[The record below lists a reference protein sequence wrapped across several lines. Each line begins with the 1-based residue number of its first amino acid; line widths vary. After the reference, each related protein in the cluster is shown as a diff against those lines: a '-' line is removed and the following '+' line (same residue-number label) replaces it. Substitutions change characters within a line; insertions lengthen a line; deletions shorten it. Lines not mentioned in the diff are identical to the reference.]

1 MKRNDLGDNVRRTPI
16 TLWKTLRRIFL
27 LSRPYRLRLYTALAL
42 TAVSSLVW
50 LAVPM
55 GLRALLD
62 AVFQDGN
69 RLLLNLITLV
79 LFALFLVQ
87 TLVGFGGRYL
97 LEWTGERVVTDLRK
111 RLYERLNMLG
121 LRFFSNQR
129 IGDLTSRLTNDV
141 GSVRAAVTS
150 ALVELLTQSLS
161 LIGSL
166 SLMVLLNWRLS
177 IIVFVIVP
185 PVTLLARYFGTK
197 IRKLSRSIQDRLA
210 DTTAV
215 AEEAL
220 SAVRIVKAFAREAYE
235 IARYHEA
242 VESLFDTSRRTVVVR
257 LVFGS
262 LIGFLFFSALV
273 TIFWYGGVE
282 VLAGRLSTGDLVAFI
297 FYAFYITRSVGGMSH
312 LYATFNTAAGAS
324 ERLFELLDAI
334 PEIRDTPDAVALP
347 TLKGTVVFEQVNFY
361 YEENIPVLQSI
372 SFSVQPGETI
382 ALVGPSGAGKT
393 TLLNLIPRF
402 FDPQKGRVLI
412 DGYALRTVTHRSL
425 REQIAVVPQDV
436 HLFNGTIRD
445 NIRYGR
451 LDATDEEI
459 ETAADAANAHDF
471 VEELPRKYDTEVG
484 ERGIK
489 LSGGQRQRIAIAR
502 AILKDARI
510 LLLDEATSSLDSTSE
525 AFVQEA
531 LERLMQGRTTFI
543 IAHRLATVQHADRI
557 LVLDS
562 GRIVEIGTHEDLIKQ
577 DGLYFE
583 LAALQF
589 REAVV

>member
-1 MKRNDLGDNVRRTPI
+1 M
-16 TLWKTLRRIFL
+16 
-27 LSRPYRLRLYTALAL
+27 
-42 TAVSSLVW
+42 
-50 LAVPM
+50 
-55 GLRALLD
+55 
-62 AVFQDGN
+62 
-69 RLLLNLITLV
+69 
-79 LFALFLVQ
+79 
-87 TLVGFGGRYL
+87 
-97 LEWTGERVVTDLRK
+97 
-111 RLYERLNMLG
+111 
-121 LRFFSNQR
+121 
-129 IGDLTSRLTNDV
+129 
-141 GSVRAAVTS
+141 
-150 ALVELLTQSLS
+150 
-161 LIGSL
+161 
-166 SLMVLLNWRLS
+166 
-177 IIVFVIVP
+177 
-185 PVTLLARYFGTK
+185 
-197 IRKLSRSIQDRLA
+197 
-210 DTTAV
+210 
-215 AEEAL
+215 
-220 SAVRIVKAFAREAYE
+220 
-235 IARYHEA
+235 
-242 VESLFDTSRRTVVVR
+242 
-257 LVFGS
+257 
-262 LIGFLFFSALV
+262 
-273 TIFWYGGVE
+273 
-282 VLAGRLSTGDLVAFI
+282 
-297 FYAFYITRSVGGMSH
+297 
-312 LYATFNTAAGAS
+312 
-324 ERLFELLDAI
+324 
-334 PEIRDTPDAVALP
+334 
-347 TLKGTVVFEQVNFY
+347 
-361 YEENIPVLQSI
+361 
-372 SFSVQPGETI
+372 
-382 ALVGPSGAGKT
+382 
-393 TLLNLIPRF
+393 
-402 FDPQKGRVLI
+402 
-412 DGYALRTVTHRSL
+412 RTVTHRSL